1 MTIAALTLAASL
13 GLGLQAAP
21 AASDVSI
28 RIIGHGSL
36 ACTFQ
41 TEDDELERSERAR
54 RSGEFETV
62 RASDVVSATCR
73 YDVPEGRELHIR
85 IMEADGF
92 ACPFDPGAAID
103 DCTATMRGA
112 TEGDFTLERG

>member
-1 MTIAALTLAASL
+1 MSISTLTLAASL
-13 GLGLQAAP
+13 GLALQAAP
-21 AASDVSI
+21 AMSDVSI

-41 TEDDELERSERAR
+41 TEDGEIERSERAR

-62 RASDVVSATCR
+62 RASDVLSAACR
-73 YDVPEGRELHIR
+73 YDVPEGRDLHIR

-92 ACPFDPGAAID
+92 ACPFDPDAEID

-112 TEGDFTLERG
+112 GEGAFALERG